1 MDSLN
6 KLLSVQILAFLVAF
20 VGEIAASELL
30 VTAAVVTFFAT
41 FTGMFAQMTTKLLV
55 GLSQSDGRALAY

>member
-6 KLLSVQILAFLVAF
+6 QLLSLQILAFLVAF

-30 VTAAVVTFFAT
+30 VAVAVVAFFVTLAA
-41 FTGMFAQMTTKLLV
+41 MFAQMTTKLLV